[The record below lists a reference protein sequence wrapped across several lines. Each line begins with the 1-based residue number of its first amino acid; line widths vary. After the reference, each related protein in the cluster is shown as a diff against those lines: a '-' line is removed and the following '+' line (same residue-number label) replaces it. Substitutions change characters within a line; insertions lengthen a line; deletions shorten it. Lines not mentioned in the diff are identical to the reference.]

1 MIKSLLLVIALL
13 SSSAF
18 ATKDEVIQNLSRY
31 FNEIDKKDITDSP
44 FKGVYEVITYN
55 PIDSMLI
62 SEDGQYLIQG
72 DVINIKTRS
81 LIQKSSKVKNLK
93 LALINTIKDNDK
105 IIYKAQNEKY
115 QVHVFTDVDCPYCR
129 RLHNSIGQMNNLG
142 ISVKYLASPL
152 ASLHPKAQ
160 AKMQKIWCADDRNQA
175 MDDYNDSGTIADASN
190 CDNPVADQLAISK
203 QLGVT
208 GTPAIFLSD
217 GTHLPGFL
225 PADKLLSKILVTFGK

>member
-1 MIKSLLLVIALL
+1 MIKSLFLVIALL
-13 SSSAF
+13 SNSAF
-18 ATKDEVIQNLSRY
+18 ATKDEVIQNLSR
-31 FNEIDKKDITDSP
+31 FFDGIDKKDITDSP

-72 DVINIKTRS
+72 DVVNIKTRS

-93 LALINTIKDNDK
+93 LALISTIKDSDK
-105 IIYKAQNEKY
+105 IIYKAQDEKY

-129 RLHNSIGQMNNLG
+129 RLHNSIGQMNDLG

-160 AKMQKIWCADDRNQA
+160 GKMQKIWCADDRNQA
-175 MDDYNDSGTIADASN
+175 MDDYNDSGTIVDASN
-190 CDNPVADQLAISK
+190 CDNPVADQLEISK

-225 PADKLLSKILVTFGK
+225 PANKLLRKIQETLGK

>member
-1 MIKSLLLVIALL
+1 MIKSLFLVIALL
-13 SSSAF
+13 SNSAF
-18 ATKDEVIQNLSRY
+18 ATKDEVIQNLSR
-31 FNEIDKKDITDSP
+31 FFDGIDKKDITDSP

-72 DVINIKTRS
+72 DVVNIKTRS

-93 LALINTIKDNDK
+93 LELISTIKDSDK
-105 IIYKAQNEKY
+105 IIYKAQDEKY

-129 RLHNSIGQMNNLG
+129 RLHNSIGQMNDLG

-160 AKMQKIWCADDRNQA
+160 GKMQKIWCADDRNQA
-175 MDDYNDSGTIADASN
+175 MDDYNDSGTIVDASN
-190 CDNPVADQLAISK
+190 CDNPVADQLEISK

-225 PADKLLSKILVTFGK
+225 PADKLLRKIQETLGK

>member
-1 MIKSLLLVIALL
+1 MIKSLFLVIALL
-13 SSSAF
+13 SNSAF
-18 ATKDEVIQNLSRY
+18 ATKDEVIQNLSR
-31 FNEIDKKDITDSP
+31 FFDGIDKKDITDSP

-72 DVINIKTRS
+72 DVVNIKTRS

-93 LALINTIKDNDK
+93 LDLISTIKDSDK
-105 IIYKAQNEKY
+105 IIYKAQDEKY

-129 RLHNSIGQMNNLG
+129 RLHNSIGQMNDLG

-160 AKMQKIWCADDRNQA
+160 GKMQKIWCADDRNQA
-175 MDDYNDSGTIADASN
+175 MDDYNDSGTIVDASN
-190 CDNPVADQLAISK
+190 CDNPVADQLEISK

-225 PADKLLSKILVTFGK
+225 PADKLLRKIQETLGK

>member
-13 SSSAF
+13 SNSAF
-18 ATKDEVIQNLSRY
+18 ATKDEVIQNLSRF
-31 FNEIDKKDITDSP
+31 FNGIDKKDITDSP

-93 LALINTIKDNDK
+93 LALINTIKDSDK

-129 RLHNSIGQMNNLG
+129 KLHNSIGQMNDLG

>member
-1 MIKSLLLVIALL
+1 MIKSLFLVIALL
-13 SSSAF
+13 SNSAF
-18 ATKDEVIQNLSRY
+18 ATKDEVIQNLSR
-31 FNEIDKKDITDSP
+31 FFDGIDKKDITDSP

-72 DVINIKTRS
+72 DVVNIKTRS

-93 LALINTIKDNDK
+93 LALISAIKDSDK
-105 IIYKAQNEKY
+105 IIYKAQDEKY

-129 RLHNSIGQMNNLG
+129 RLHNSIGQMNDLG

-160 AKMQKIWCADDRNQA
+160 GKMQKIWCADDRNQA
-175 MDDYNDSGTIADASN
+175 MDDYNDSGTIVDASN
-190 CDNPVADQLAISK
+190 CDNPVADQLEISK

-225 PADKLLSKILVTFGK
+225 PADKLLRKIQETLGK

>member
-1 MIKSLLLVIALL
+1 MIKSLFLVIALL
-13 SSSAF
+13 SNSAF
-18 ATKDEVIQNLSRY
+18 ATKDEVIQNLSR
-31 FNEIDKKDITDSP
+31 FFDGIDKKDITDSP

-72 DVINIKTRS
+72 DVVNIKTRS

-93 LALINTIKDNDK
+93 LDLISAIKDSDK
-105 IIYKAQNEKY
+105 IIYKAQDEKY

-129 RLHNSIGQMNNLG
+129 RLHNSIGQMNDLG

-160 AKMQKIWCADDRNQA
+160 GKMQKIWCADDRNQA
-175 MDDYNDSGTIADASN
+175 MDDYNDSGTIVDASN
-190 CDNPVADQLAISK
+190 CDNPVADQLEISK

-225 PADKLLSKILVTFGK
+225 PADKLLRKIQETLGK

>member
-13 SSSAF
+13 SNSAF
-18 ATKDEVIQNLSRY
+18 ATKDEVIQNLSRF
-31 FNEIDKKDITDSP
+31 FNGIDKKDITDSP

>member
-1 MIKSLLLVIALL
+1 MIKSLFLVITLL
-13 SSSAF
+13 SGSAF
-18 ATKDEVIQNLSRY
+18 ATKDEVIQHLSR
-31 FNEIDKKDITDSP
+31 FFGEIDKKDITHSP

-62 SEDGQYLIQG
+62 SEDGRYLIQG

-93 LALINTIKDNDK
+93 LALINTIKDSDK

-129 RLHNSIGQMNNLG
+129 RLHNSIGQMNDLG

-175 MDDYNDSGTIADASN
+175 MDDYNDSGTIVDTPN
-190 CDNPVADQLAISK
+190 CDNPVADQLAVSK

-225 PADKLLSKILVTFGK
+225 PADKLLSKILVTLGK

>member
-1 MIKSLLLVIALL
+1 MIKSLFLVIALL

-18 ATKDEVIQNLSRY
+18 ATKDEVIQNLSR
-31 FNEIDKKDITDSP
+31 FFDGIDKNDITDSP

-72 DVINIKTRS
+72 DVVNIKTRS

-93 LALINTIKDNDK
+93 LALINTIKDSDK

-129 RLHNSIGQMNNLG
+129 KLHNNIGKMNDLG

-175 MDDYNDSGTIADASN
+175 MDDYNDSGTIVDVSN
-190 CDNPVADQLAISK
+190 CDNPVADQLEISK

-217 GTHLPGFL
+217 GTHLPGFV
-225 PADKLLSKILVTFGK
+225 PADKLLSKILVTLGK

>member
-1 MIKSLLLVIALL
+1 MIKSLFLVIALL
-13 SSSAF
+13 SNSAF
-18 ATKDEVIQNLSRY
+18 ATKDEVIQNLSR
-31 FNEIDKKDITDSP
+31 FFDGIDKKDITDSP

-72 DVINIKTRS
+72 DVVNIKTRS

-93 LALINTIKDNDK
+93 LDLISTIKDSDK
-105 IIYKAQNEKY
+105 IIYKAQDEKY

-129 RLHNSIGQMNNLG
+129 RLHNSIGQMNDLG

-160 AKMQKIWCADDRNQA
+160 GKMQKIWCADDRNQA
-175 MDDYNDSGTIADASN
+175 MDDYNDSGTIVDASN
-190 CDNPVADQLAISK
+190 CENPVADQLEISK

-225 PADKLLSKILVTFGK
+225 PADKLLRKIQETLGK

>member
-1 MIKSLLLVIALL
+1 MIKSLFLVIALL

-18 ATKDEVIQNLSRY
+18 ATKDEVIQNLSR
-31 FNEIDKKDITDSP
+31 FFDGIDKNDITDSP

-72 DVINIKTRS
+72 DVVNIKTRS

-93 LALINTIKDNDK
+93 LALINTIKDSDK

-129 RLHNSIGQMNNLG
+129 KLHNNIGKMNDLG

-175 MDDYNDSGTIADASN
+175 MDDYNDSGTIVDVSN
-190 CDNPVADQLAISK
+190 CDNPVADQLEISK

-217 GTHLPGFL
+217 GTHLPGFV
-225 PADKLLSKILVTFGK
+225 PADKLLRKILVTLGK

>member
-13 SSSAF
+13 SNSAF
-18 ATKDEVIQNLSRY
+18 ATKDEVIQNLSRF
-31 FNEIDKKDITDSP
+31 FNGIDKQDITDSP

-81 LIQKSSKVKNLK
+81 LIQKSNKVKNLK
-93 LALINTIKDNDK
+93 LALINTIKDSDK

-129 RLHNSIGQMNNLG
+129 KLHNSIGQMNDLG

-175 MDDYNDSGTIADASN
+175 MDDYNDSGTIVDAPN